1 MNNEWEKFGRD
12 IRNIVEDAVNA
23 QDFHQLNRTITN
35 TVNEAVNSIQ
45 KGLKTAGQAVNEA
58 AKQKNSF
65 SWTSYSENENQ
76 REWEEKHQRKQFE
89 DLKVPKQNSGKMELE
104 LFKRNTPVKAGGL
117 VLTIF
122 GYIFSFGIGAAVIIL
137 FLVSFFLGSF
147 PIGIKIAL
155 SILCPLFLGGVVMA
169 WKGSSIL
176 GTLKR
181 YHRYI
186 AELHGKT
193 YCNIKELADK
203 SGKSFSFVL
212 KDVKKMIEKG
222 WFKEGHLDKENT
234 CLIVSHDTYKE
245 YQNIQEQRMEQKQLE
260 TERKQA
266 GYRDTQMN
274 PEVQKVIEKGTEYIE
289 KIRKSNEAIIGE
301 EISRKIS
308 RMEMLIQ
315 KIFDRVKE
323 EPDSLEDIQKL
334 MEYYLPTTV
343 KLLDAYQQLD
353 SQPVQGENIKSSK
366 DEIEKTLD
374 TLNIAFEKLL
384 DSLFED
390 VAWDVSSD
398 ISVLHTMLAQ
408 EGLTGNDFEKK

>member
-1 MNNEWEKFGRD
+1 MDNEWEKFGKE

-23 QDFHQLNRTITN
+23 QDFNQLNRTITN
-35 TVNEAVNSIQ
+35 TVNEAVGSIQ
-45 KGLKTAGQAVNEA
+45 RGLKTAGQAVNEA
-58 AKQKNSF
+58 ARTKNGF
-65 SWTSYSENENQ
+65 QWTSYPKNENQ
-76 REWEEKHQRKQFE
+76 REWEERYQRNQFE
-89 DLKVPKQNSGKMELE
+89 DLKVPKPDSDHTKLE
-104 LFKRNTPVKAGGL
+104 LFKKNIPVKAGGM

-122 GYIFSFGIGAAVIIL
+122 GYTFSFGTGAAVIIL
-137 FLVSFFLGSF
+137 LLVSFFLGSF

-155 SILCPLFLGGVVMA
+155 SILAPLFLGSMVMA

-176 GTLKR
+176 GALKR

-186 AELHGKT
+186 AELQGKT
-193 YCNIKELADK
+193 YCNIKELADR

-212 KDVKKMIEKG
+212 KDVKRMIDKG
-222 WFKEGHLDKENT
+222 WFRQGHLDEDNT
-234 CLIVSHDTYKE
+234 CLIVSHDTYEE
-245 YQNIQEQRMEQKQLE
+245 YQNIQKQRIEQKQSE
-260 TERKQA
+260 IKQKNNS
-266 GYRDTQMN
+266 QEVCVN
-274 PEVQKVIEKGTEYIE
+274 SEVQKVIAKGKEYIE
-289 KIRKSNEAIIGE
+289 KIRKSNEAIAGE

-308 RMEMLIQ
+308 HMEMLIQ

-323 EPDSLEDIQKL
+323 DPDSLEDIQKL

-353 SQPVQGENIKSSK
+353 SQPVQGANIKSSK
-366 DEIEKTLD
+366 AEIEKTLD